1 MRRDIINSEDPL
13 FDEIHFND
21 PADFPAQSDTIV
33 FTYSP
38 KSGNIHNASLSLPD
52 PLKSNEVMIEFVRF
66 FYSRDF
72 KKLGLQTKS
81 QWFTYLK
88 RFFGFLESLTQP
100 ISINLGQLFLTY
112 LKRQPLK
119 EHGLYDTMRCT
130 RWAFIKARENLEAT
144 STPSIKNFSSEKY
157 KTLVGIC
164 EAWPTLRVPPRRPR
178 KSMREK
184 TYDDAKDPTFK
195 DGDFLHSLRFTL
207 LHYLNEMQKIRS
219 TLHLNHPELIQTSE
233 DFLKSNEAS
242 EKIRPQDSEIL
253 SKVYYLLIEA
263 AYEMEDSLL
272 IDLLFFDQVVNRR
285 KHQNILDCDALS
297 YDKILDKES
306 KAKILRACF
315 SDNKMIYHYPSVSFF
330 GARGQVP
337 VANFSTKVE
346 DIFTPSLAE
355 HAAFAMLLASD
366 RIQPSNQSKMTSRN
380 FIFDSSRL
388 EISSFKKRT
397 GKTDRIFYPRTKL
410 QFSVYQNF
418 IKSKIDYKTNLFGT
432 DYDSALREP
441 IFSKNISY
449 TPILS
454 TKSVRPINLICIKNS
469 VWNHHLNKLAGQ
481 EPRLVDSFVEYWST
495 IVRDN
500 SVKPG
505 SSYLSLDGIA
515 RSRINFIEEIEPESK
530 PSPLGFNNNK
540 ETKDDRT
547 LHDMTGLHHSARTHY
562 EIYRRRSKIS
572 LQKQD
577 RFAALVGDEM
587 HKSAIKLESLV
598 RETSEQ
604 MIPLTPEAARKR
616 LGLDIT
622 LIASES
628 DSDKI
633 KELIEHEKVKD
644 YVDGI
649 FNEIKIG
656 EKSII
661 LITPLVSELIRQYIT
676 HIDNQIENV
685 AANSIERA
693 NRCAIR
699 ALTLNEILSRFPKKI
714 VSQGRKLYGH
724 FHFPFPDLMVTIQ

>member
-1 MRRDIINSEDPL
+1 MRRNIINAEEPL
-13 FDEIHFND
+13 LDEIHFND
-21 PADFPAQSDTIV
+21 PAEFPAQNDKIV

-88 RFFGFLESLTQP
+88 RFFSFLESLTQP

-112 LKRQPLK
+112 LKTQPLK

-144 STPSIKNFSSEKY
+144 STASVKHFSSNKY
-157 KTLVGIC
+157 KTLVGIS

-184 TYDDAKDPTFK
+184 TYNDAKDSTFK

-207 LHYLNEMQKIRS
+207 LHYLNEMQKIRN
-219 TLHLNHPELIQTSE
+219 TLHLTHPKLVQISK
-233 DFLKSNEAS
+233 DFLRSNKEP
-242 EKIRPQDSEIL
+242 EKIKPQGSEML
-253 SKVYYLLIEA
+253 SDIYYLLIEA
-263 AYEMEDSLL
+263 AVEMKDDLL
-272 IDLLFFDQVVNRR
+272 IDMLFFDQVVNRK
-285 KHQNILDCDALS
+285 KHQNILDYHALC
-297 YDKILDKES
+297 YDKILNKES

-315 SDNKMIYHYPSVSFF
+315 SNNRMSHHYPSGSFF
-330 GARGQVP
+330 GAKGQVP
-337 VANFSTKVE
+337 VANFSMSVE
-346 DIFTPSLAE
+346 DIFTPSLTE

-366 RIQPSNQSKMTSRN
+366 RIQPSNQSKMTSEN

-397 GKTDRIFYPRTKL
+397 GKTDCIFYPRTKL
-410 QFSVYQNF
+410 QFSVYKKF
-418 IKSKIDYKTNLFGT
+418 INSKIDYKTNILGK
-432 DYDSALREP
+432 DYDSALKEP
-441 IFSKNISY
+441 IFSSKINY

-469 VWNHHLNKLAGQ
+469 SWNSHLRSLAGQ
-481 EPRLVDSFVEYWST
+481 DPRLVDSFVEYWSA
-495 IVRDN
+495 IIRNN
-500 SVKPG
+500 SVKPS

-515 RSRINFIEEIEPESK
+515 RSRINFIEEIEPESR
-530 PSPLGFNNNK
+530 PSPSGFNNNK
-540 ETKDDRT
+540 EIKDDRE

-587 HKSAIKLESLV
+587 HKSAIELETLV
-598 RETSEQ
+598 RETSEK

-616 LGLDIT
+616 LGLDT
-622 LIASES
+622 SFIASES
-628 DSDKI
+628 DNDKI

-649 FNEIKIG
+649 FNEIKVG

-661 LITPLVSELIRQYIT
+661 LITPLVSELMRQYIM
-676 HIDNQIENV
+676 HIDKQIENV
-685 AANSIERA
+685 AVNSIERA

-714 VSQGRKLYGH
+714 VSQGQKLYGH
-724 FHFPFPDLMVTIQ
+724 FNFPFPDLMVTIQ